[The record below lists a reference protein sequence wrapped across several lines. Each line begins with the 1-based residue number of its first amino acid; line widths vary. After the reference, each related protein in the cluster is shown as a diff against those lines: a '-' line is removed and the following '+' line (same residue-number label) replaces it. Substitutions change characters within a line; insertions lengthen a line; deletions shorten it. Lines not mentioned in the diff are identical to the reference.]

1 MADVLV
7 DTQTELVLFFKALSD
22 ATRLRIAGRLAEA
35 DGTAESLAQWLGEK
49 PAAVKHHLGQLAAAG
64 LVEAVGGVG
73 ASGPAYR
80 LRLAGARALAGRL
93 LSHPV
98 TPVPDGVAADEFER
112 KVLRE
117 FLTPAGAVR
126 DLPVQEKKLQVVLRY
141 AVQAFEAGERY
152 TEKEV
157 NARLQR
163 FHPDSATLRRALVDR
178 GLLARQSAGQAY
190 WRADAPVIPAA

>member
-1 MADVLV
+1 MEDVMV
-7 DTQTELVLFFKALSD
+7 DAQSELVLFFKALSD
-22 ATRLRIAGRLAEA
+22 ATRLRMAGRLAQA
-35 DGTAESLAQWLGEK
+35 DCTAEALAEWLGEK
-49 PAAVKHHLGQLAAAG
+49 PVVVKHHLGLLLAAG
-64 LVEAVGGVG
+64 LVEAVSG

-98 TPVPDGVAADEFER
+98 TAVPEGATADAFEH

-117 FLTPAGAVR
+117 FLTPEGAVR
-126 DLPVQEKKLQVVLRY
+126 DLPAQEKKFQVVLRY
-141 AVQAFEAGERY
+141 VLQAFEAGPRY
-152 TEKEV
+152 SEKEV

-178 GLLARQSAGQAY
+178 GWLVRQSAGQAY
-190 WRADAPVIPAA
+190 WRAEVIPAA

>member
-1 MADVLV
+1 MEALRV
-7 DTQTELVLFFKALSD
+7 DPQTELVQFFKALSD
-22 ATRLRIAGRLAEA
+22 ATRLRIAGRLAEG
-35 DGTAESLAQWLGEK
+35 DTTAEALAEWLGEK

-64 LVEAVGGVG
+64 LVETVG
-73 ASGPAYR
+73 ATAPAYR

-93 LSHPV
+93 LAHPV
-98 TPVPDGVAADEFER
+98 TVVPTGLAADDFER

-117 FLTPAGAVR
+117 FLTPEGAIR

-141 AVQAFEAGERY
+141 AVQAFTAGERY

-163 FHPDSATLRRALVDR
+163 LHPDSATLRRALVDR
-178 GLLARQSAGQAY
+178 GMLGRETGGQSY
-190 WRADAPVIPAA
+190 WRG